1 MSSHVS
7 VYSVFVE
14 ANHDMVGDAPKLTN
28 LEAFHNL
35 QRKLSHLTPEEQ
47 SNVEKLL
54 FEVQNLIIL
63 WCAQLHNLHFYDAE
77 VESA

>member
-1 MSSHVS
+1 ML
-7 VYSVFVE
+7 FVE
-14 ANHDMVGDAPKLTN
+14 ANHDMVGDTPKLTN

-63 WCAQLHNLHFYDAE
+63 
-77 VESA
+77 